1 MEILFET
8 ERIAFIRPNTIYAED
23 YLRNMNNPVIYDFI
37 ANEHEEDYTLE
48 QEIDWVNRHQED
60 NTFTMI
66 DRNTREFIGN
76 CGFNEIENS
85 IGTIGIMIDPNFQNV
100 GLGTEAITFLINYGF
115 NMLNLDEI
123 RLIVFSH
130 NQRAIRC
137 YRRLGFKEYQR
148 IENVCQR
155 DGNEIADI
163 YMRLIR

>member
-1 MEILFET
+1 
-8 ERIAFIRPNTIYAED
+8 
-23 YLRNMNNPVIYDFI
+23 MNNPVIYDFI

-76 CGFNEIENS
+76 CGFNEIENN
-85 IGTIGIMIDPNFQNV
+85 IGTIGIMIDPIFQNV

-137 YRRLGFKEYQR
+137 YRRLGFEEYQR

-163 YMRLIR
+163 YMRLTR